1 MNKNIIIIGEFCK
14 KTDEL
19 SAVLEKEFESCHVV
33 KSPDLANNELRQ
45 NTHTLFVFN
54 LGQSRKAEDAYLKL
68 YRKAG
73 DLSKI
78 PHKTLLISDI
88 SESARSYELCR
99 EHVFDDYVCTTPL
112 LDLERLKLAVF
123 QGFKQLMV
131 EDKIRES
138 TDLSVNYLNNLNDS
152 EENAKQLLDST
163 DDLTQTL
170 IEENNSLSADIIES
184 IEKIRKE
191 LKAHNIENQ
200 FRDIDIEEFK
210 SAISDRTKKTQ
221 QYIKKKIATSKNVL
235 TEQIGKSKKV
245 YFNEYLRLQAEAEK
259 VKVKVKASLNDSNNE
274 IFFNAYQKKHQIK
287 PSKNIS
293 LKDKFILIID
303 TDIQFTDF
311 CEKTLKNSCKKV
323 VVTHQAKTA
332 IAQMK
337 GNMPDLVVLDYHQPG
352 LSSSSIFRMSSMLF
366 EGKVAPIV
374 ISTSGVTE
382 ESIKKVIESG
392 AIDVIRKPIEA
403 SALIEKLSSC
413 VA

>member
-1 MNKNIIIIGEFCK
+1 MC
-14 KTDEL
+14 
-19 SAVLEKEFESCHVV
+19 AVLGQEFESCHVV
-33 KSPDLANNELRQ
+33 KSPDLASNELRQ

-54 LGQSRKAEDAYLKL
+54 LGQTRKAEDAYLKL

-73 DLSKI
+73 DLSNI
-78 PHKTLLISDI
+78 PHKTLLFSDI
-88 SESARSYELCR
+88 TESDRSYELCR

-112 LDLERLKLAVF
+112 LDLDRLKLAVF
-123 QGFKQLMV
+123 QAFKQLLI
-131 EDKIRES
+131 EDRIRES

-152 EENAKQLLDST
+152 EENVKQLLDST
-163 DDLTQTL
+163 DDLTQTI

-221 QYIKKKIATSKNVL
+221 KYIQKKIATSKNVL
-235 TEQIGKSKKV
+235 TEHIDKSKKI

-259 VKVKVKASLNDSNNE
+259 VKEKASLNDSNNE
-274 IFFNAYQKKHQIK
+274 VFFNAYQKKHQIK
-287 PSKNIS
+287 PSKKMS
-293 LKDKFILIID
+293 LKDKSILIID
-303 TDIQFTDF
+303 TDIQFTHF
-311 CEKTLKNSCKKV
+311 CEKTLKDSCKKI
-323 VVTHQAKTA
+323 VVTHQAKAA

-337 GNMPDLVVLDYHQPG
+337 DNMPDLVVLDYHQPG

-366 EGKVAPIV
+366 EGEVAPIV

-382 ESIKKVIESG
+382 EAIKKVIESG

-403 SALIEKLSSC
+403 SALIEKVSGFF
-413 VA
+413 A